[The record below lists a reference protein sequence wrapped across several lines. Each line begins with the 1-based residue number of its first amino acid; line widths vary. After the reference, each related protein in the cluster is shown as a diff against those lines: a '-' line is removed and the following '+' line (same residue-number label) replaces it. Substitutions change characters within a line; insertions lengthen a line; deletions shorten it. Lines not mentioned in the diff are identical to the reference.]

1 MEISQIA
8 EKALKKSKELGAK
21 DTAVSVSSLEAKE
34 FNVESGKMTLL
45 RTTFDQNLSVKTILQ
60 NRQASV
66 LGNQFSDEGI
76 SEVTKKSLQAAEAA
90 SEITGAGF
98 AENQGQHQFEYG
110 ADPIHEE
117 WIYEQLQNV
126 LTETKQKYPKVIIN
140 GATIKFIK
148 AHAETMTSKGSHLIS
163 KQNYYEGFVMFNSKD
178 GNKSS
183 SFNYIGF
190 AIGADGVL
198 KTPGL
203 MKTNGLSELL
213 RQSEEQLNV
222 RKAPEKFVGE
232 VIVTPHCME
241 QFLPGLLSY
250 VGSGQMMKKTTPLFG
265 KKNERV
271 ISEKL
276 TVEAAPRGSQFST
289 KAFWNSDGYLSQ
301 NEVIFEKGILKSY
314 LLNHQAATQ
323 LQEKVSLSGGSHL
336 QIQKGSTPL
345 KDMFKNVKKGV
356 LLCRYSA
363 GNPAENGDV
372 SGVAKNSYYIENGEI
387 LFPLGETMVA
397 MNLFEAFRNV
407 PAVSVETLNSGYSD
421 FPWVQ
426 MSGASVS

>member
-1 MEISQIA
+1 MEMSHIA
-8 EKALKKSKELGAK
+8 EKALKRSKELGAH
-21 DTAVSVSSLEAKE
+21 DAAVSVSSIEAKE
-34 FNVESGKMTLL
+34 FNVEAGKMTLL
-45 RTTFDQNLSVKTILQ
+45 RTTFDQNLSVKTVLT

-76 SEVTKKSLQAAEAA
+76 SEVTQKSLAAAQAA

-98 AENQGQHQFEYG
+98 ADNQGHHQFEYG
-110 ADPIHEE
+110 TKPCDEE
-117 WIYEQLQNV
+117 WIYDQLQNV

-140 GATIKFIK
+140 GATIKFVK

-198 KTPGL
+198 KSPGL
-203 MKTNGLSELL
+203 MRTNYLSELL
-213 RQSEEQLNV
+213 RQSEEQLDV

-241 QFLPGLLSY
+241 QFLPSLLSY
-250 VGSGQMMKKTTPLFG
+250 IGSGQMMKKTTPLFG
-265 KKNERV
+265 KKNVKV
-271 ISEKL
+271 ISDKL
-276 TVEAAPRGSQFST
+276 TIQATPRSDEFST
-289 KAFWNSDGYLSQ
+289 KAFWNADGYLSDK
-301 NEVIFEKGILKSY
+301 EVIFEQGVLKNY

-323 LQEKVSLSGGSHL
+323 LQEKVSLSNGSHL

-345 KDMFKNVKKGV
+345 KDMIKNVKKGV

-387 LFPLGETMVA
+387 LYPLGETMVA
-397 MNLFEAFRNV
+397 MNLFDAFKNV
-407 PAVSVETLNSGYSD
+407 QAVSSETLNSGYSQ
-421 FPWVQ
+421 FPWIQ